1 MGLLI
6 AMFVAKGLFHAR
18 TAPLAPPVATPSIE
32 PGEQIDSD
40 VTAALSSLESFSQ
53 ARQSWGASRS
63 EKRHFAELVTGSR
76 VHWFGR
82 LQSSWRP
89 GTFNLISGNRSGL
102 SIHMMA
108 ATDKAKRQVT
118 EIPENS
124 SVEVEGVLM
133 DDQWMHLVD
142 VRLAE

>member
-1 MGLLI
+1 MTPP
-6 AMFVAKGLFHAR
+6 A
-18 TAPLAPPVATPSIE
+18 TPVAVPSIE
-32 PGEQIDSD
+32 PGEQIDTD

-53 ARQSWGASRS
+53 ARQSWGASRG
-63 EKRHFAELVTGSR
+63 EKKHFAELVTGSR

-89 GTFNLISGNRSGL
+89 GTFNLVSGDRSGL
-102 SIHMMA
+102 SIHMMP
-108 ATDKAKRQVT
+108 ATDKAKQQARA
-118 EIPENS
+118 IPENS

-142 VRLAE
+142 VRPAE